1 MPEHAMIAG
10 MARETIQQKQARSLV
25 ILTLLRQLY
34 GEARTELHYEN
45 AFQLLIAVILSA
57 QATDVSV
64 NLAGPKLFAR
74 FPDAA
79 ALAAAEP
86 EEVMPFISSIGLY
99 RSKARYL
106 VGTARMLVSLHGGQ
120 VPRRFEELL
129 ELPGVGRKTAN
140 VVVGVLYG
148 EPAIAVDTHVGRLA
162 RRLGLS
168 RQTNPDKVEID
179 LKRVLPRE
187 QWVFAHHAFIL
198 HGRRICVARKPRCAD
213 CILKELCP
221 SAFLFS

>member
-1 MPEHAMIAG
+1 
-10 MARETIQQKQARSLV
+10 MARETLKQKQARSLL
-25 ILTLLRQLY
+25 ILELLKQMY
-34 GEARTELHYEN
+34 GDEETELDYEN
-45 AFQLLIAVILSA
+45 PFQLLIAVILSA

-64 NLAGPKLFAR
+64 NLASPALFGR
-74 FPDAA
+74 YPDAV

-86 EEVMPFISSIGLY
+86 EDVMPFISSIGLY
-99 RSKARYL
+99 RSKARHI
-106 VGTARMLVSLHGGQ
+106 VGTARLLVEKHAGQ
-120 VPRRFEELL
+120 IPRGFADLL

-179 LKRVLPRE
+179 LKRTLPQE
-187 QWVFAHHAFIL
+187 QWVFAHHALIL
-198 HGRRICVARKPRCAD
+198 HGRRVCVARKPRCQD
-213 CILKELCP
+213 CLLQDLCP